1 MIERRHCVIGH
12 RGAAAVAPE
21 NTLAGLRACFESGA
35 AMVEFDVML
44 SRDGRA
50 ILHHDETL
58 DRTTTGSGLVAET
71 DWADIRELDAGRGWG
86 KAFHGESPPLFG
98 DAVDLL
104 AELGLAANVEI
115 KPTEGRD
122 EETAGVV
129 LDLIGT
135 HWPGTLP
142 SPLISS
148 FSETCLTVVRDMAPN
163 YRRALLVDRLHDGW
177 KNAMIELG
185 CQDLHASRRNGDTD
199 IAAAIQTGVP
209 VRLHTVNEPA
219 RADMLFDLGVAAVF
233 TDDPARIIQGP
244 REKSNSIGAFP
255 LSRERQETG

>member
-1 MIERRHCVIGH
+1 LG
-12 RGAAAVAPE
+12 GYP
-21 NTLAGLRACFESGA
+21 
-35 AMVEFDVML
+35 
-44 SRDGRA
+44 
-50 ILHHDETL
+50 
-58 DRTTTGSGLVAET
+58 
-71 DWADIRELDAGRGWG
+71 
-86 KAFHGESPPLFG
+86 AFHGEPPPLFG